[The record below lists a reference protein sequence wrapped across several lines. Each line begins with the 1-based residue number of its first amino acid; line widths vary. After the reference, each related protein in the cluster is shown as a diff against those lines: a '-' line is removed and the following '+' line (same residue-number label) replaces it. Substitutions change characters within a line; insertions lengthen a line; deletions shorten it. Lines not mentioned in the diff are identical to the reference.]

1 MNQKSEIVWMNGSF
15 LHAEEVRLSPFDRGF
30 LYGDGVFETIR
41 AQRGAA
47 LYLSEHLERMRGAL
61 AGLRIDVPRLTNLFT
76 ETACREL
83 LKRNGLAD
91 AIAVVKI
98 IVSRGVVQGMGLPR
112 SDRPTIVVS
121 ARAYAPPNDEVYA
134 AGWTLHVFREG
145 FAPPLARYKSL
156 NYLYYC
162 MARQDALDAGADEA
176 LLLDPRGNITE
187 TSAGS
192 LLFRTGGEWWTP
204 DSPHQLPGT
213 TLARVAGI
221 IRGSDGLNAERRIAT
236 LESIESVDVAWV
248 LNSLMGVM
256 PVRRIGD
263 RILDDLEERLA
274 VRIREILFET
284 NGVAMPT

>member
-1 MNQKSEIVWMNGSF
+1 MNEESEIVWMNGSF

-30 LYGDGVFETIR
+30 LYGDGVFETMR

-47 LYLSEHLERMRGAL
+47 LYFNEHLERLRGAL
-61 AGLRIDVPRLTNLFT
+61 VRLRIDAQALLNSLTEAT
-76 ETACREL
+76 CTEL
-83 LKRNGLAD
+83 LKRNRLAE
-91 AIAVVKI
+91 AIAIVKI
-98 IVSRGVVQGMGLPR
+98 IVSRGAVQGMGLPR
-112 SDRPTIVVS
+112 SDRPTIIVS
-121 ARAYAPPNDEVYA
+121 ARAYVPPDDEAYA

-221 IRGSDGLNAERRIAT
+221 IQGSERLNAERRIAT

-263 RILDDLEERLA
+263 RMLDDLEERLA

-284 NGVAMPT
+284 NGVAMLT